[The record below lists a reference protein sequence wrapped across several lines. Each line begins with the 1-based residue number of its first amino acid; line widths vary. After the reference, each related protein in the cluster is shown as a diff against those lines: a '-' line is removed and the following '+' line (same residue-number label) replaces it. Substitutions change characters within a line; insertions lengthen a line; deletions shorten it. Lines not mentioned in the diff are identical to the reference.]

1 VCRLPSQQSFQS
13 NERMSDNLLSLRLV
27 VVSRSAEDHELF
39 RQAAASAAMPIEI
52 VTVDGAA
59 AARGVL
65 AGADLL
71 YLDDGLSRDEIKTIV
86 AAACA
91 ARNPPFTVQLSERRR
106 AAEPFATDAIA
117 DKPWR
122 PEEAR
127 RLVNCSMRVRLPSW
141 VLVVD
146 DSATMRGIV
155 RRILANVR
163 FPLEVCEASEG
174 FAAIKMVRDHAIDL
188 VFIDYNMPGFNG
200 LETISEFKREKRRVH
215 VVLMTSVDDPSLE
228 LRAGEA
234 GAAFLRKPFY
244 PADIEAALCRFYG
257 LRALNPKRV

>member
-1 VCRLPSQQSFQS
+1 
-13 NERMSDNLLSLRLV
+13 MSDNLLSLRLV

-39 RQAAASAAMPIEI
+39 RQAAAAATTPIEI
-52 VTVDGAA
+52 VTVNGAA
-59 AARGVL
+59 AAHGKL

-71 YLDDGLSRDEIKTIV
+71 YLDDELPGDEIKATV

-91 ARNPPFTVQLSERRR
+91 ARNPPFTVQLSWRHR
-106 AAEPFATDAIA
+106 AAAPFATDAVA
-117 DKPWR
+117 DKPLR

-127 RLVNCSMRVRLPSW
+127 RLINRSMRVRLPSW

-174 FAAIKMVRDHAIDL
+174 FAAIKMVRDQAIDL

-200 LETISEFKREKRRVH
+200 LETIAEFKREKRPVH
-215 VVLMTSVDDPSLE
+215 VVLMSSVDDPSLE

-257 LRALNPKRV
+257 LRVLAPKRV